1 MPEDPLAE
9 ARWALDRGEYG
20 QVLRLLEPLQE
31 ERSPLTAAGAELRLL
46 MATALM
52 GQGRTDQAA
61 ACCRSLVRCQDPN
74 LRVQA
79 KALLMVLE
87 APELRRPSNWSLTL
101 PDLTGTT
108 PLEGV
113 GDGVSRRSRRRPEP
127 PPPPPVGPTRA
138 PVGFAVVVA
147 VVLLLL
153 ASLLGGCM
161 EVRTE
166 LRFDGP
172 GRLQVSHQ
180 LRSNAGPE
188 SPWQRRFVAALEGH
202 EPQLASPGPFH
213 GRGGSGD
220 QLLSTPVLPAR
231 QALAALTGSLEL
243 AGQLSGVAL
252 AAPVVRWEERNWL
265 VGVRQHLLLELDLQP
280 LEGIPGLDLAL
291 VLAPVRPAAVRQ
303 AAPATP
309 VQAPPGDGKGP
320 RQLIWPL
327 QPGQLNVLEL
337 RCWRWSGLGLGA
349 TAVGLAL
356 PLVLALQAIRRRLG
370 FGLPELPA

>member
-9 ARWALDRGEYG
+9 ARRALDRGEYG

-61 ACCRSLVRCQDPN
+61 ACCRGLVRCQDAT
-74 LRVQA
+74 LRAQA

-101 PDLTGTT
+101 PDLAGTT

-113 GDGVSRRSRRRPEP
+113 GAGVSRRTRRKPEP

-138 PVGFAVVVA
+138 PVGFALVVA

-153 ASLLGGCM
+153 TSLLGGCM

-166 LRFDGP
+166 LRFEGP

-180 LRSNAGPE
+180 LRSPSGPA
-188 SPWQRRFVAALEGH
+188 SPWQKRFVAALAGH
-202 EPQLASPGPFH
+202 EPQVPAPGPFRLS
-213 GRGGSGD
+213 GASGD
-220 QLLSTPVLPAR
+220 QRLATPVLPAR
-231 QALAALTGSLEL
+231 QALGALAGSLEV

-280 LEGIPGLDLAL
+280 LEAIPGLDLAL
-291 VLAPVRPAAVRQ
+291 VLAPVRPGAVLQ
-303 AAPATP
+303 AAPTGLVP
-309 VQAPPGDGKGP
+309 APRGHRGARRP
-320 RQLIWPL
+320 LIWPL
-327 QPGQLNVLEL
+327 QPGQINVLEL
-337 RCWRWSGLGLGA
+337 RCWRWSGLGVGA
-349 TAVGLAL
+349 AAVGLAL
-356 PLVLALQAIRRRLG
+356 PLVLALQATRRRLG
-370 FGLPELPA
+370 FGWPELPA